1 MEKWVDRKNFN
12 FFSCVFGEWENVRMK
27 NSFIWLKKKNEK
39 IENGVC
45 INLFLCPIILKNLI
59 IYKKKYVY
67 KIN

>member
-1 MEKWVDRKNFN
+1 M
-12 FFSCVFGEWENVRMK
+12 FGEWENVRMK